1 MSQKVVDNFIWG
13 GEGGRGMWELMLN
26 EPFMMCITALCSSSQ
41 LCNHQP
47 PNTNFIIS
55 RLAMTEMCRT
65 AGKIMFSIQWSIL
78 VMAGQVIKLSIM
90 VN

>member
-1 MSQKVVDNFIWG
+1 M
-13 GEGGRGMWELMLN
+13 EGGCENVMLN
-26 EPFMMCITALCSSSQ
+26 KPFVMCITALCSSSQ

-47 PNTNFIIS
+47 PNTNFILS

-65 AGKIMFSIQWSIL
+65 AGKRMFSIQWSIL
-78 VMAGQVIKLSIM
+78 VMKLNTM